1 VDLPTAV
8 FELKDLPS
16 LFKNQGDT
24 LIKKGAGL
32 NLKYQFGIKPLISD
46 LKSLLL
52 FQHHVAHREKELRNL
67 QESGL
72 RRKVVVFS
80 GSASSQKNR
89 LINSS
94 LYSKYAELTRTT
106 QVKKWGFV
114 EYKPSSYPVT
124 DAQLRR
130 LAMRAVLGLTIDFST
145 AWNVIPW
152 SWLVDWCS
160 NVGDFLIANRNL
172 VPCTHG
178 QVLVME
184 HKKTEVTARDAGGH
198 HKMTPWKCV
207 RETKTRKPVSASLSA
222 QLPFLSGRQL
232 SILGSIK
239 ALR

>member
-16 LFKNQGDT
+16 LFKSQGDT
-24 LIKKGAGL
+24 FYKKAASY

-52 FQHHVAHREKELRNL
+52 FQHHIAKRERELRKL

-72 RRKVVVFS
+72 RRKVEVFT
-80 GSASSQKNR
+80 GSAHETHDRQV
-89 LINSS
+89 NSS
-94 LYSKYAELTRTT
+94 LYSKFAKMNRVTT
-106 QVKKWGFV
+106 VRKWGFV
-114 EYKPSSYPVT
+114 EYRPSSYPLT
-124 DAQLRR
+124 DPQLRR

-145 AWNVIPW
+145 AWNLIPW

-160 NVGDFLIANRNL
+160 NVGDFLISNRNI

-178 QVLVME
+178 QVLIMR
-184 HKKTEVTARDAGGH
+184 HIKTEVHARDTGGH
-198 HKMTPWKCV
+198 HSMTPWKCV
-207 RETKTRKPVSASLSA
+207 RETKTRQPVSASLSA
-222 QLPFLSGRQL
+222 QLPYLSGKQL